1 MDREK
6 IIVVYRGDCILN
18 HYSEIKKY
26 FDGNKIEQFK
36 KINNS
41 EGKHIKHP
49 ILYLIEDSTKELNYN
64 TEKAFAVLN
73 NKDNNYFKSMKK
85 KIENEKNFSNINGYL
100 GEMRCYGSLLDAF
113 TNNTLVSPIKT
124 KKDNQTADFE
134 VVNEKNQEKV
144 YIEVN
149 TKQCNDNESKR
160 FKKNRDDIQKK
171 IKENQQDNKNISKPK
186 VAIYT
191 SCIAPFGAGKNCIE
205 TNINVIQK
213 IAQTKQGKNQIPKGE
228 KGILW
233 LDFQSEGIQGLL
245 NLNQVQPLW
254 YNKNYGMFSGLI
266 WYALY
271 GKKKLPIFSSTQFHD
286 AYKGLG
292 KLYKMEHDG
301 LFLQR
306 KDISAAII
314 SSDKYTLYFENPF
327 CKEKIPIWFL
337 EGILNIPR
345 FYYEYSIISFPTY
358 NVKKEIKNRYKRI
371 KDLSKIPN
379 RSF

>member
-1 MDREK
+1 MK
-6 IIVVYRGDCILN
+6 C
-18 HYSEIKKY
+18 YSELEEY
-26 FDGNKIEQFK
+26 FDTNKIEKFK
-36 KINNS
+36 KMKDI

-49 ILYLIEDSTKELNYN
+49 ILYLIENSTQESKYN
-64 TEKAFAVLN
+64 TQKAFFLLN
-73 NKDNNYFKSMKK
+73 DKDNNYFESKKK

-100 GEMRCYGSLLDAF
+100 GEMRCYGCLLDVF
-113 TNNTLVSPIKT
+113 TDNILVNPIKT

-134 VVNEKNQEKV
+134 VVNKKNEEKV

-149 TKQCNDNESKR
+149 TKQCNGNESKR
-160 FKKNRDDIQKK
+160 FKNSRDDIQKK
-171 IKENQQDNKNISKPK
+171 IKEKQQNNKNIRKPK
-186 VAIYT
+186 VDIYF
-191 SCIAPFGAGKNCIE
+191 SCIAPFGVGKNCIE

-213 IAQTKQGKNQIPKGE
+213 IAQIKKEKNQIPKGE

-271 GKKKLPIFSSTQFHD
+271 GKKKLPIFSSTQFND
-286 AYKGLG
+286 AYKGLR
-292 KLYKMEHDG
+292 KSYRMEHYG
-301 LFLQR
+301 LLFQR

-314 SSDKYTLYFENPF
+314 SSDKYALYFENPF

-337 EGILNIPR
+337 EGILNIPQ
-345 FYYEYSIISFPTY
+345 FYYEYSIMPFPDY

-371 KDLSKIPN
+371 KDLSKITN
-379 RSF
+379 MNF